1 MTQLLNE
8 LQTFEAISKTR
19 PKEGEANVA
28 EHKPSSSF
36 GSKNK
41 NRKNTQGGS
50 GAQPRKEP
58 KARERRTT
66 LRIRS
71 LKESVSIVGLKV
83 TGRETITSIS
93 LNSRTKRKVNMIYLF
108 QKPA

>member
-1 MTQLLNE
+1 MNKLQYNMTQLLNE
-8 LQTFEAISKTR
+8 LQTFDAISNTR

-28 EHKPSSSF
+28 EHKSYSSS

-41 NRKNTQGGS
+41 KRKNTQGGS
-50 GAQPRKEP
+50 RAQPKKET

-66 LRIRS
+66 LRTRS
-71 LKESVSIVGLKV
+71 LKESVSIAGLKV

-93 LNSRTKRKVNMIYLF
+93 PN
-108 QKPA
+108 

>member
-8 LQTFEAISKTR
+8 LQTFEAISRTR

-28 EHKPSSSF
+28 EHKPSSSS

-41 NRKNTQGGS
+41 KRKNTQGGLEHN
-50 GAQPRKEP
+50 PRKEP

-66 LRIRS
+66 PRTRS

-83 TGRETITSIS
+83 IGRETVTSIS
-93 LNSRTKRKVNMIYLF
+93 LN
-108 QKPA
+108 